1 MCFQIDR
8 FIVRLLLFLILTATD
23 AWALDGANPVF
34 ITKPAEVDNGWKTFE
49 IITGGDELGAR
60 AVEGF
65 VWTTAQHDDWDGL
78 GAYRPPSS
86 DTLRVFVNHEAG
98 PGSTFSR
105 VDLNVRSLKAWIS
118 AGIPNNTN
126 INQVEPASNVVE
138 VVSRGWSDVDSD
150 ATAPIN
156 NPCTGNVWLKDTFG
170 PGFGFADSVYLTG
183 EEVFSTRNGHIW
195 VMDLATRTL
204 YEAPHLGDGSW
215 ENATIID
222 TGRTDTVAILLSED
236 NGSAATGTAPVVLY
250 VGAKDPNSADLEFVA
265 GDLSATARNSTIRVL
280 YAASTQASKTNDF
293 GGMDNLVWSP
303 DGNIY
308 VNEDDYEGDIWLI
321 DVASCLASYDEGATS
336 PDVMQVYDILDAN
349 TVSETSGI
357 IDISEALDYQPGSIF
372 LTTGFSS
379 DLVKNQIVMCVAPS
393 AKLKTAAYTDWAL
406 SFPALD
412 TPAKRFAAADPD
424 GLDNATEFALGR
436 LPDTPEAEPPLTLE
450 LLASATH
457 SRCLAVGLW

>member
-303 DGNIY
+303 ARYARGRATAH
-308 VNEDDYEGDIWLI
+308 L
-321 DVASCLASYDEGATS
+321 GAFG
-336 PDVMQVYDILDAN
+336 QRYA
-349 TVSETSGI
+349 
-357 IDISEALDYQPGSIF
+357 F
-372 LTTGFSS
+372 
-379 DLVKNQIVMCVAPS
+379 
-393 AKLKTAAYTDWAL
+393 AL
-406 SFPALD
+406 SCRRALVEA
-412 TPAKRFAAADPD
+412 TLLSLYWRFGKTEVTWPT
-424 GLDNATEFALGR
+424 LTRKATEVSLLRGMTLFKTSTCARWQVR
-436 LPDTPEAEPPLTLE
+436 L
-450 LLASATH
+450 LL
-457 SRCLAVGLW
+457 